1 MAANDPAQDRY
12 NPPSIGNEFDEDKFS
27 EINPGELFRL
37 SPVNADKIYRKSG
50 DNFAFDL
57 KERIEIQFNS
67 NDKIYVKS

>member
-1 MAANDPAQDRY
+1 MANDPAQDRY
-12 NPPSIGNEFDEDKFS
+12 NPPSIGNEFEEDYFS